1 MEIILL
7 GFGWIMYFFIHSFL
21 ASNEVKSSVE
31 KRIPALFAYYRISY
45 NLIAIAGLI
54 PLLYGS
60 IFLPDPLLFASAWLV
75 PLGIFLLITGLV
87 LLYLAFKAFDGA
99 EFLGLKK
106 EMKPELVFTGMYQYV
121 RHPLYFATIVLI
133 LGLFLLVPTQKML
146 LVLLISYGYILIG
159 YRLEE
164 RKLVEVFGDK
174 YLDYQKRV
182 KAIIPRLY

>member
-7 GFGWIMYFFIHSFL
+7 GFGWIVYFFIHSFL
-21 ASNEVKSSVE
+21 ATNVVKLYVE
-31 KRIPALFAYYRISY
+31 KQIPGLFAYYRISY

-54 PLLYGS
+54 PLIYGS
-60 IFLPDPLLFASAWLV
+60 IFLPDPLLFASTWLV
-75 PLGIFLLITGLV
+75 LLGICLLLIGLV
-87 LLYLAFKAFDGA
+87 FLYLAFKTFDGA

-106 EMKPELVFTGMYQYV
+106 EMKPELVFSGMYQYV
-121 RHPLYFATIVLI
+121 RHPLYFATIILI

-164 RKLVEVFGDK
+164 RKVVEVFGDK

-182 KAIIPRLY
+182 KAIIPRVY

>member
-7 GFGWIMYFFIHSFL
+7 GFGWIVYFFIHSFL
-21 ASNEVKSSVE
+21 ASNVVKLYVE
-31 KRIPALFAYYRISY
+31 KRIPSLFTYYRISY

-60 IFLPDPLLFASAWLV
+60 IFLPDPPLFASTWLA
-75 PLGIFLLITGLV
+75 PLGVCLLLLGLV
-87 LLYLAFKAFDGA
+87 FLYLAFKAFDGA
-99 EFLGLKK
+99 EFLGLKQEK
-106 EMKPELVFTGMYQYV
+106 KSELVFSGMYQYV
-121 RHPLYFATIVLI
+121 RHPLYFATVILI

-164 RKLVEVFGDK
+164 RKLIQVFGEE
-174 YLDYQKRV
+174 YITYQKKV
-182 KAIIPRLY
+182 KAIIPLLY